1 MQPIKIYTIGK
12 IKNKSLLTEIEDLK
26 KRVNRLE
33 IIELKEI
40 KDNNSEVLKKKE
52 FELIKEYVSKSNH
65 NFLLWEFGKE
75 YNTKEFYSKLSK
87 IDRNICFFITGAF
100 GPNDDLKTLIPSTIS
115 LSKMTFTHE
124 QALYMLVEQV
134 YRCDCFEKG
143 INYTK

>member
-12 IKNKSLLTEIEDLK
+12 IKNKSLITEIDDLK
-26 KRVNRLE
+26 KRVTRLE

-40 KDNNSEVLKKKE
+40 KDKNSEIVKKKE
-52 FELIKEYVSKSNH
+52 FELIKDYVLSSNF
-65 NFLLWEFGKE
+65 NFLLWEFGTQF
-75 YNTKEFYSKLSK
+75 NTKEFYDKLSK

-100 GPNDDLKTLIPSTIS
+100 GPNDDLKKLITNHIS

-134 YRCDCFEKG
+134 YRCECYEKG